1 MIGLT
6 NESMTIF
13 IIISIG
19 LYIYYTFFYNIKG
32 CMDIKGIDYN
42 KRYLYHTGCTYK
54 KDLKFFLIPNEKDN
68 EDYYNITHIVTSIN
82 SEETEDNQ
90 PEKQISFT
98 IFDSE
103 GSELQHTILTDSFD
117 GVPYMYIDT
126 DEFNPYKKTLFFQ
139 IDNNFI
145 FNNYND
151 LKGADI
157 TDFAGGKQ
165 FTVKIL
171 FDNNKKGA
179 AKLSKIVTVKLLL
192 IIN

>member
-1 MIGLT
+1 MIGFT
-6 NESMTIF
+6 NESITIF
-13 IIISIG
+13 IIIIIG
-19 LYIYYTFFYNIKG
+19 FYIYYTFFYNIKG
-32 CMDIKGIDYN
+32 CMDINGIDYN
-42 KRYLYHTGCTYK
+42 KRFLYHTGCTYK
-54 KDLKFFLIPNEKDN
+54 KDLKIFLIPNEKVN
-68 EDYYNITHIVTSIN
+68 EDYYNITHIVTPVN
-82 SEETEDNQ
+82 SDGTEDNQ

-103 GSELQHTILTDSFD
+103 GSELQHTILTNGFD
-117 GVPYMYIDT
+117 GVPYMYIYP
-126 DEFNPYKKTLFFQ
+126 DEFNPYKQTLFFQ

-151 LKGADI
+151 LKSDDI
-157 TDFAGGKQ
+157 TDFAGGKL

-171 FDNNKKGA
+171 FDNNKKGV